1 MRSRICSDRSGDET
15 GLGKLSRGLFVP
27 VLFWQVMAY
36 WKVALSGESVKG
48 GNHHAQSG
56 MDSGW
61 RFPDETL
68 YSQPVLCVVA
78 LAFTV
83 DPGKEGLIVG
93 AGAIGFGKQASA

>member
-1 MRSRICSDRSGDET
+1 MEGGLVRRT
-15 GLGKLSRGLFVP
+15 GERR
-27 VLFWQVMAY
+27 
-36 WKVALSGESVKG
+36 E
-48 GNHHAQSG
+48 HHARSG